1 MKPIEGNNVED
12 GEVTER
18 TERKA
23 WFREKTISIN
33 RVKVV
38 IFEAPFDAKKED
50 EVDNTGMRV
59 WPAAQVLALYVLNHP
74 ETTRKCEGI
83 LELGA
88 GAGVTGLLVAKS
100 CGRPA
105 GVVITDG
112 EHHVL
117 DLTRRNIE
125 ANFKEDGRPTCE
137 YLRWGENVDEF
148 KDRFGTFD
156 LIMATDVLYCPEA
169 LEPFFMTAKQLLS
182 SKPSAQLLVSHTNR
196 SYVPHYKVRKAGST
210 CGFKVT
216 DIPLQSIPGCAEMS
230 RATAADP
237 RHPMLQRMQVF
248 RFTLK
253 ASVIKGDPS
262 P

>member
-1 MKPIEGNNVED
+1 MKPVEGNNEEGQA
-12 GEVTER
+12 GEGK
-18 TERKA
+18 ERKA

-33 RVKVV
+33 RVGVV

-59 WPAAQVLALYVLNHP
+59 WPAAQVLALYALNHP
-74 ETTRKCEGI
+74 EVLRKCEGV

-88 GAGVTGLLVAKS
+88 GAGVTGLLVAKA

-105 GVVITDG
+105 DVVLTDG

-117 DLTRRNIE
+117 ELTRRNIE
-125 ANFKEDGRPTCE
+125 ANFKEDGRPSCE
-137 YLRWGENVDEF
+137 YLRWGENVAEF
-148 KDRFGTFD
+148 RDKVGTFD

-169 LEPFFMTAKQLLS
+169 LEPFFTTARQLMS

-196 SYVPHYKVRKAGST
+196 SYVPHYKVRKAGSK
-210 CGFKVT
+210 CGFKCT

-237 RHPMLQRMQVF
+237 RHPLLQRMQVF

-253 ASVIKGDPS
+253 SSIRADPS
-262 P
+262 S